1 MTMTTP
7 RCGGFSPAALTIAL
21 AAAAGFMVAGQAQAQ
36 TPGQAGQRPF
46 ETTYRRPNVSPYLQL
61 QQQGLNPLQNQNIYQ
76 TMVQPQVQQQQQQ
89 IQMLQQQ
96 RQMSRMQNQVTQIQR
111 DARSRQIDPT
121 IRPTGHASTYM
132 NYSHYYPQ
140 R

>member
-1 MTMTTP
+1 MHAHTTSP
-7 RCGGFSPAALTIAL
+7 RNAVAVRITAAALLAIAL
-21 AAAAGFMVAGQAQAQ
+21 SATGEAQS
-36 TPGQAGQRPF
+36 PGSKPF
-46 ETTYRRPNVSPYLQL
+46 QDTYRRPTVSPYLQL
-61 QQQGLNPLQNQNIYQ
+61 QQQGMNPLQNQNIYQ

-89 IQMLQQQ
+89 IEMLQQR
-96 RQMSRMQNQVTQIQR
+96 RQLGKVQGQVQQIQR
-111 DARSRQIDPT
+111 SSQARQIDES

>member
-1 MTMTTP
+1 MTSQM
-7 RCGGFSPAALTIAL
+7 RMWVVVAAMAAGGSLGMAGT
-21 AAAAGFMVAGQAQAQ
+21 AAAQGNGQL
-36 TPGQAGQRPF
+36 PFSNMYSRP
-46 ETTYRRPNVSPYLQL
+46 TVSPYLQL
-61 QQQGLNPLQNQNIYQ
+61 QQQGMNPLQNQNIYQ

-89 IQMLQQQ
+89 IEMLNQ
-96 RQMSRMQNQVTQIQR
+96 RRQLGKVQGQVQQIQQSSQ
-111 DARSRQIDPT
+111 ARQLNET

>member
-1 MTMTTP
+1 MV
-7 RCGGFSPAALTIAL
+7 L
-21 AAAAGFMVAGQAQAQ
+21 AAAAGLMAAGQAEAQ
-36 TPGQAGQRPF
+36 TPGQTGQRPF

-61 QQQGLNPLQNQNIYQ
+61 QEQGFNPLQTQNIYQ
-76 TMVQPQVQQQQQQ
+76 TQV
-89 IQMLQQQ
+89 IPRMEQQ
-96 RQMSRMQNQVTQIQR
+96 RQQIEQLNQRRQMGQMQNQMRNMQRGTQV
-111 DARSRQIDPT
+111 RQLDET

>member
-1 MTMTTP
+1 MHTTP
-7 RCGGFSPAALTIAL
+7 TAFPPIATARI
-21 AAAAGFMVAGQAQAQ
+21 AAAALLTAAFTGSGFAQG
-36 TPGQAGQRPF
+36 PSSKPF
-46 ETTYRRPNVSPYLQL
+46 QDVYRRPAVSPYLQL
-61 QQQGLNPLQNQNIYQ
+61 QQQGMNPLQNQNIYQ

-89 IQMLQQQ
+89 IEMLNQ
-96 RQMSRMQNQVTQIQR
+96 RRQLGRVQGQVQQIQQSSQ
-111 DARSRQIDPT
+111 SRQLNEL